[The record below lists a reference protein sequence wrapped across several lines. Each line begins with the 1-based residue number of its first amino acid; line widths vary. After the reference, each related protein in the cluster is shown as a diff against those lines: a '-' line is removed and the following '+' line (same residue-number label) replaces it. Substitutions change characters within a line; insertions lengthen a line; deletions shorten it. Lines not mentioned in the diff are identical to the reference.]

1 MVTLR
6 VEVRLKKGVA
16 DPEGEN
22 TLKALRLL
30 GFDQASGVH
39 SIKVFDVELDTEDH
53 GKAQSLG
60 EDMCR
65 RLLAN
70 PVIHDYSIQLLQVTM

>member
-1 MVTLR
+1 MVTAR

-22 TLKALRLL
+22 TLKALKLL
-30 GFDQASGVH
+30 GFNRASGVR
-39 SIKVFDVELDTEDH
+39 SIKVFEVELDTQDQ
-53 GKAQSLG
+53 GRAQKMA

-70 PVIHDYSIQLLQVTM
+70 PVIHDYSIQLLQLTT

>member
-1 MVTLR
+1 MVVAR
-6 VEVRLKKGVA
+6 VEVHLKPGVA

-30 GFDQASGVH
+30 GFKSLETVKSAKLFEITLEG
-39 SIKVFDVELDTEDH
+39 DVGSAADAAEE
-53 GKAQSLG
+53 
-60 EDMCR
+60 MCR

-70 PVIHDYSIQLLQVTM
+70 PVIHDYRIEILER